1 LNCPNGTVDLRT
13 GELRT
18 HNPTDL
24 LTKVTHAKYN
34 PHAKAPMFSA
44 FLTRVLPSAELR
56 RFVQRLVGYALTG
69 ETSEQILPFFYGT
82 GANGKSTFLN
92 IILKAVGDY
101 GLQAGQSLLLAKR
114 GDSHPTE
121 LSDLFRARFVVS
133 SELEDGKR
141 FAEALIKQITGGDRI
156 RARRMR
162 EDLWEFDPTH
172 TVIVA
177 ANHKPEVRGTD
188 EGIWRRIKIVPWE
201 VTIPAGERD
210 PQLPK
215 KLEAELEGILAWAV
229 RGAIE
234 WAQDGLSEPRAVTVQ
249 TDEYEREMDVL
260 GGFID
265 EVCVVGPNC
274 TTKADPLYYAFKEWA
289 EKNGEYKMAQK
300 DFAGRLKERGFE
312 RKRKTSGYVWEGI
325 GLRFDG
331 DGPDQ
336 GTSMYPGGTHRIH
349 SESGLYKPKTRD
361 SEAPMYPDDP
371 KTGLNAQNVLANGGG
386 TGNRVHQGTS
396 VHGSKPLQSHEQLM
410 EALARVDT
418 NEESG

>member
-1 LNCPNGTVDLRT
+1 MNCPNGTVDLRT

-201 VTIPAGERD
+201 VMIPAGERD

-229 RGAIE
+229 RGAVKWSCE
-234 WAQDGLSEPRAVTVQ
+234 GLGEPAAVTSQ
-249 TDEYEREMDVL
+249 TDEYQREQDVL
-260 GGFID
+260 GNFID
-265 EVCVVGPNC
+265 EVCLVGPQY
-274 TTKADPLYYAFKEWA
+274 TAKADPLYIE
-289 EKNGEYKMAQK
+289 
-300 DFAGRLKERGFE
+300 
-312 RKRKTSGYVWEGI
+312 
-325 GLRFDG
+325 
-331 DGPDQ
+331 
-336 GTSMYPGGTHRIH
+336 
-349 SESGLYKPKTRD
+349 
-361 SEAPMYPDDP
+361 
-371 KTGLNAQNVLANGGG
+371 
-386 TGNRVHQGTS
+386 
-396 VHGSKPLQSHEQLM
+396 
-410 EALARVDT
+410 
-418 NEESG
+418 